1 MAQDID
7 PVSVSVERFAFLAN
21 NQGGTAGTLL
31 VLEWMIRVFL
41 ILGEIRHAPI
51 EERSAH

>member
-31 VLEWMIRVFL
+31 VLERMIRVFL
-41 ILGEIRHAPI
+41 ILGEICHAPI
-51 EERSAH
+51 AEKNAC